1 MHLKKTY
8 ATAGEAKRASKPKQK
23 IRAGWQ
29 RNPAKIKEAFERP
42 DKNGEPMIELLL
54 DLPLPDG
61 GEFERRDWL
70 SNEWAPEKLRNCCIA
85 CGLLDHYEQQD
96 IPAEL
101 FLGKA
106 VMVKLGFSGKFLNIE
121 DYRAVPALANL
132 RNVAKALLLL
142 GGVSLAALTGAC
154 ANVDPFNPYPHGQST
169 YVEPTRYQY
178 YEPRVVDPPANYAAT
193 VAPQSSPV
201 ALSSPSWSHDL
212 GTLANGAAIGAA
224 GGMIAGRAM
233 ERREAAQVAGRAL
246 AGEAGAVA
254 GGATAARAGAVGVE
268 ALTAGR
274 AVGAARAGALLLEA
288 EGLIARG
295 LLAEWWWVPL
305 LLF

>member
-154 ANVDPFNPYPHGQST
+154 ANVEPYPRGQSS
-169 YVEPTRYQY
+169 YYAEPPRYQY
-178 YEPRVVDPPANYAAT
+178 FEQRFVDPPAQNYAAT
-193 VAPQSSPV
+193 VPQSAPV
-201 ALSSPSWSHDL
+201 APSSFWGHDL
-212 GTLANGAAIGAA
+212 GTMANGAAIGAA
-224 GGMIAGRAM
+224 GGMIAGVGDHCRHHQGAGD
-233 ERREAAQVAGRAL
+233 RRRRHLRRLDHRRQVK
-246 AGEAGAVA
+246 
-254 GGATAARAGAVGVE
+254 T
-268 ALTAGR
+268 
-274 AVGAARAGALLLEA
+274 VGAHRCTLKLGIKDPPNQTIPDSPFNLT
-288 EGLIARG
+288 
-295 LLAEWWWVPL
+295 
-305 LLF
+305 